1 MQESDG
7 SIDDEVTFM
16 SRKFKKMMEKKGKFQ
31 HSFRRKD
38 SRFEKKNK
46 EKSNEIIYFECGKP
60 GHMKVECPQ
69 QKKKRYSRDKKKKS
83 LMVTWD
89 DSDSK
94 KSSILDD

>member
-1 MQESDG
+1 
-7 SIDDEVTFM
+7 M

-60 GHMKVECPQ
+60 GHMKVECP
-69 QKKKRYSRDKKKKS
+69 
-83 LMVTWD
+83 
-89 DSDSK
+89 
-94 KSSILDD
+94 